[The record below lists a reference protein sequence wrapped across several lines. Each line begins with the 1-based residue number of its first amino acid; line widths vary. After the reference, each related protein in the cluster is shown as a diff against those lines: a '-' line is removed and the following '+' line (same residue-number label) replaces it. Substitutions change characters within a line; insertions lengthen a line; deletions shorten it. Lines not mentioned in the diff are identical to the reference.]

1 MRLGP
6 GEKPSSDLWGARV
19 TKHLP
24 LSSHA
29 GKSTSPQSWRRRSGL
44 LTEFRLGIFVGRVKF
59 WNFRKGL
66 EGSLLRALTQLH
78 KTQTFFFLIVNI
90 VKQPLIKLRKLT
102 MCKKSTAIT
111 HDLILK
117 DEYHNQFRSIS
128 SFCFPFPEFVPTTCN
143 FRTGHLPVHFIS
155 G

>member
-1 MRLGP
+1 MEL
-6 GEKPSSDLWGARV
+6 
-19 TKHLP
+19 
-24 LSSHA
+24 
-29 GKSTSPQSWRRRSGL
+29 Q
-44 LTEFRLGIFVGRVKF
+44 
-59 WNFRKGL
+59 KGL
-66 EGSLLRALTQLH
+66 EGSLPRALTQLH

-90 VKQPLIKLRKLT
+90 IKQPLIKLRKLT

-128 SFCFPFPEFVPTTCN
+128 SCCFPFREFVPTTCN